1 MAESKKVVIDVDV
14 ESGDAIKRLDALESA
29 MLKTQEEAG
38 KMKEQMAG
46 GFDAAG
52 KGAKGAAKGMKGF
65 GTSIGGV
72 LKSLGLIAVA
82 MEIFMFL
89 KELLMKN
96 QKVVDALSTAFKVIE
111 VLFGKLTDA
120 IEPMGKVLMDAFENP
135 QQALEDLWSAIKTNF
150 LNRIKGIAV
159 AAEAVGKVI
168 KAAFELDWDGVKEGM
183 QQYGQALIQVTSG
196 LDIEQQNAFVK
207 GVVEVGT
214 EALNTASKIT
224 ELTNAVKLA
233 EAQQGL
239 LMLEYQREAEIQR
252 QIRDDVS
259 LTIAERQAAN
269 RELGNILDRQSKD
282 ELALSNKRKKLADLE
297 LSINKTS
304 IDAQVNVIN
313 ARKEIADVNERITG
327 QRSEQLTNENSLKL
341 EGIQISKDRIKQLE
355 EEAQAEADSAYATTE
370 AKIAAQDLLDT
381 YKAQRES
388 LSVEETMQA
397 EINAAIAAE
406 ELKFKAAQDAATS
419 LGIFQD
425 EINELELASI
435 DERLRLENEIRMSY
449 AEKDIALEEKIA
461 EKEIAIAEKRAE
473 EEKKIEDKRTA
484 NIKKAEEDKAKAR
497 EAGLSVAGSVLNS
510 LGQLVALSGNQS
522 KEAVAI
528 QKAFAVAQVAID
540 TAKAISAAI
549 AGGTQAGAQTG
560 VAAPITTPIFIAS
573 MIATVLGSLAQV
585 GTILATVPGGGSPSI
600 PSSVSVP
607 QSTAPSIDSVST
619 NTTEIGGADQA
630 QLAPVQAYV
639 VETEM
644 TGNQNNVNQIE
655 SQATFGE

>member
-1 MAESKKVVIDVDV
+1 MI